1 MLITFTTMHPPLLQP
16 TSAPASALPDA
27 IANALVASA
36 LSLRSASPLTTLA
49 ILRGKRLALL
59 CETEPDMAA
68 DLFCRAAWALG
79 AEVSHVR
86 PGLAEPAHPAVLR
99 ETARTLGRLYD
110 GIECRGLAAAAVD
123 GVRLDAGVP
132 VWDGLSGEHHAT
144 ALLDAALGGV
154 ESLDVR
160 RQLIVEAVLVDA
172 LR

>member
-1 MLITFTTMHPPLLQP
+1 M
-16 TSAPASALPDA
+16 
-27 IANALVASA
+27 
-36 LSLRSASPLTTLA
+36 
-49 ILRGKRLALL
+49 
-59 CETEPDMAA
+59 
-68 DLFCRAAWALG
+68 
-79 AEVSHVR
+79 R